1 MDFPL
6 RESKIVR
13 TRLGFASQRG
23 HLWSSWVFVAARSDM
38 GRTLVEATLG
48 HKRDIPP
55 WCFLLAKA
63 ERAALSPSRIAA
75 EMEMEDYSKVMV
87 LGTRK
92 VLFRVRNNRSVVVST
107 QYFSELR
114 LRPSPRTS
122 SSVAL
127 LPRRLNR
134 PAARETLRG
143 FRYFEHRC
151 SGLIFLRHCNQP
163 FAGSGMLDLTSDT
176 TAPIRMVQQ
185 RMFFK

>member
-1 MDFPL
+1 MFKA
-6 RESKIVR
+6 KIAFSAFER
-13 TRLGFASQRG
+13 MSLSCGRAAKAQQDRFQQASLPVPWPHRRP
-23 HLWSSWVFVAARSDM
+23 RSPGELTSEN
-38 GRTLVEATLG
+38 GRQSPRC
-48 HKRDIPP
+48 KRDIPP

-134 PAARETLRG
+134 PAARENPSRFPVLR
-143 FRYFEHRC
+143 
-151 SGLIFLRHCNQP
+151 
-163 FAGSGMLDLTSDT
+163 TSLLWPHIP
-176 TAPIRMVQQ
+176 APL
-185 RMFFK
+185 